1 MGQLAGKSRDATR
14 YAWPWS
20 LRKSRH
26 NPGET
31 QNKSRPLD
39 GLFDCRSRDVLKD
52 KIPMTTT
59 TDELDPIVP
68 AVIGSAAREVIE
80 STKRK
85 TPFPYLIEAKLGN
98 AEVGPMMD
106 ADTVA
111 QNDTPLYTIAI
122 RWNDIAQDLIE
133 TDRQHG
139 NPLCQIARRAN
150 DVIARAA
157 ILNRHN
163 RRPPLYAETTIREFI
178 KLELSTPEHS
188 PLIRAA
194 GHVAPPPV
202 FPLNHDLTPVMR
214 DIAAHMARS
223 VEPQSAAQLLR
234 SLEDRPGL
242 LDKWPDLDLTL
253 FMRRAADICPDD
265 HGLYHPD
272 QPWGRYI
279 STLQLVANTIFR
291 IFVRDGEPRHT
302 EYLVSEIERLVGQF
316 LPDGYNTLAAVRAT
330 ISKSDDISWYGPSTF
345 GLREWKTFPEPQK
358 TVAGRTNTGDLI
370 YAYLLQHGTAEIK
383 DVIEHVRQTAGT
395 KRRTVQAA
403 IKNDHENRSI
413 RIPDHRVTTNPIP
426 DGHNRATRS
435 LMVVP
440 DQKECE
446 PMSILRESE
455 LVWLTRYVQGLTEL
469 TPPLPSRVAITGH
482 RAAGF
487 AHADDTIE
495 IAVVTAPRDRSNL
508 EPRLAKCAAA
518 ATEAVPSVQPKIRI
532 LSIQQWAQQ
541 QAEQSPVAHHNVW
554 LAPDATP

>member
-1 MGQLAGKSRDATR
+1 MPQTLNTPERVVSDDLQATAQEVFDAVRRNT
-14 YAWPWS
+14 S
-20 LRKSRH
+20 
-26 NPGET
+26 
-31 QNKSRPLD
+31 
-39 GLFDCRSRDVLKD
+39 
-52 KIPMTTT
+52 
-59 TDELDPIVP
+59 
-68 AVIGSAAREVIE
+68 
-80 STKRK
+80 
-85 TPFPYLIEAKLGN
+85 FPYLMDAKLGD
-98 AEVGPMMD
+98 AENEPMMD

-122 RWNDIAQDLIE
+122 RWNDIAQDLIK
-133 TDRQHG
+133 TDHQHG

-223 VEPQSAAQLLR
+223 VKPQSAAQILR
-234 SLEDRPGL
+234 SLEDCQGL

-253 FMRRAADICPDD
+253 FIRRAADICPDD

-279 STLQLVANTIFR
+279 SAQQLVAKTIFR
-291 IFVRDGEPRHT
+291 IFVHDGEPRHT
-302 EYLVSEIERLVGQF
+302 EYLVSETERLVGQF
-316 LPDGYNTLAAVRAT
+316 LPDGYKILAAVRAT

-345 GLREWKTFPEPQK
+345 GLREWKTFAEPRK

-370 YAYLLQHGTAEIK
+370 YAFLLQHGTAEIK

-403 IKNDHENRSI
+403 IKNDRENRFI

-440 DQKECE
+440 DQRECE

-455 LVWLTRYVQGLTEL
+455 LVWLTHYVQGLTEL
-469 TPPLPSRVAITGH
+469 APPLPSRVAITGP

-487 AHADDTIE
+487 AYADDTLK
-495 IAVVTAPRDRSNL
+495 IAVVAEPRDRSNL

-518 ATEAVPSVQPKIRI
+518 ATEAVPSVQPNIRI
-532 LSIQQWAQQ
+532 LSIQRWTNQRDGEPPA
-541 QAEQSPVAHHNVW
+541 AHHNVW
-554 LAPDATP
+554 FPLDTSSRRDGR